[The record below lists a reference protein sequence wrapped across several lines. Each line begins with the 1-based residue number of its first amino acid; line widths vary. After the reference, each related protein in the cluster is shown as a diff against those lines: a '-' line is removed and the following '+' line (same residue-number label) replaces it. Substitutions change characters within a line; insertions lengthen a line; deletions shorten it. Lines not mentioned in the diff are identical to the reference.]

1 MVPTAELKVC
11 PVCRTNVFAD
21 MGTCYNCMYKFGT
34 NEKLENAQ
42 GECGPV
48 ECAQAECLPGVAEE
62 CLLGHFL
69 VEFEGFL
76 RGFLADRQI
85 GVQ

>member
-1 MVPTAELKVC
+1 
-11 PVCRTNVFAD
+11 
-21 MGTCYNCMYKFGT
+21 MYKFGT

-42 GECGPV
+42 GECMPI
-48 ECAQAECLPGVAEE
+48 ECAPTECAPEVVAEE
-62 CLLGHFL
+62 CLLGQFL
-69 VEFEGFL
+69 VEFESFL